1 MLDYGQELTMPA
13 IKTLNMDLLAGLKPG
28 LWAAISYDQERM
40 VSTARTLD
48 EVIRKAE
55 KKGEKK
61 PCVIR
66 VPDPNTAWIL

>member
-1 MLDYGQELTMPA
+1 MPA
-13 IKTLNMDLLAGLKPG
+13 IKALNMDLLAGLKPG
-28 LWAAISYDQERM
+28 LWAAISYDQERL

-61 PCVIR
+61 PFVIR
-66 VPDPNTAWIL
+66 VPDPHMPWIL

>member
-1 MLDYGQELTMPA
+1 MPA

-28 LWAAISYDQERM
+28 LWAAISYDQERL
-40 VSTARTLD
+40 VSTARTLND
-48 EVIRKAE
+48 VIRKAE

>member
-1 MLDYGQELTMPA
+1 MPA
-13 IKTLNMDLLAGLKPG
+13 IRALNMELLAGLKPG
-28 LWAAISYDQERM
+28 LWPAISYDQERL

-55 KKGEKK
+55 RKGEKQAF
-61 PCVIR
+61 VIR